1 MAVIHLVRHAPTPET
16 GTRLTGRLPGVGLAE
31 DGRAL
36 ARGAAELLR
45 TPRLGAIYTSPIQR
59 CAETAAIVAEPHGR
73 VPEKLTDVQEVDFGT
88 WQGRT
93 LASLRKLKAWN
104 QVVHHPSRMRFPDG
118 ESLLEAQ
125 QRAVAAIEGV
135 AADHGR
141 DHVAV
146 CSHADI
152 IKAVLSHY
160 LGQPLD
166 LFQRILVSP
175 ASVSTIHLPRAG
187 GPMVISV
194 NRRHA

>member
-16 GTRLTGRLPGVGLAE
+16 GTKLTGRLPGVGLAE
-31 DGRAL
+31 DGRIL
-36 ARGAAELLR
+36 ARGARDLLR
-45 TPRLGAIYTSPIQR
+45 SPRLGAVYTSPIQR
-59 CAETAAIVAEPHGR
+59 CAETAAIVAEPHSR
-73 VPEKLTDVQEVDFGT
+73 TPEVLTDVQEVDFGT

-93 LASLRKLKAWN
+93 LASLRKLKAWD

-166 LFQRILVSP
+166 LFQRIMVSP
-175 ASVSTIHLPRAG
+175 ASVSTIHLGRRG
-187 GPMVISV
+187 GPMVLAV
-194 NRRHA
+194 NRRHP

>member
-16 GTRLTGRLPGVGLAE
+16 GSKLTGRLPGVGLAN

-45 TPRLGAIYTSPIQR
+45 TPRLGAVYTSPIQR
-59 CAETAAIVAEPHGR
+59 CRETAEIVAGPHDR
-73 VPEKLTDVQEVDFGT
+73 TPQVLTDVQEVDFGK

-93 LASLRKLKAWN
+93 LASLRKLKAWD

-152 IKAVLSHY
+152 IKAVISHY

-166 LFQRILVSP
+166 LFQRILISP
-175 ASVSTIHLPRAG
+175 ASVSTIHLGKAG